1 MGKKK
6 TSTSDEAKVDVT
18 PLLDIVFIMLI
29 FFIVSS
35 TFIDEDGID
44 VSQEKQNENPEQDDN
59 AKAIFVHVCA
69 NDTVVI
75 DNRLIDVRSVRAN
88 VERKLVDDA
97 TATVVIEGERGAPTG
112 NLVKAI
118 DQAKA
123 ARAKFSLISTGTTC
137 SDVLNRGI
145 SS

>member
-1 MGKKK
+1 MLKKK
-6 TSTSDEAKVDVT
+6 SQKNDEAKVDVT

-35 TFIDEDGID
+35 TFIKESGID
-44 VSQEKQNENPEQDDN
+44 VSEEKQSENQDDPEN

-75 DNRLIDVRSVRAN
+75 DHRLIDVRSVRAN
-88 VERKLVDDA
+88 VERKLVED
-97 TATVVIEGERGAPTG
+97 TNATVVIEGETG
-112 NLVKAI
+112 SSTENLVKVI
-118 DQAKA
+118 DQTKA
-123 ARAKFSLISTGTTC
+123 AQAKFSLVTTGMSC
-137 SDVLNRGI
+137 NAVLNQGV